1 MKVYTNLQKM
11 VVFILISMTMLACG
25 GSSSSSSS
33 SSSTA
38 TPTTIAKMQDPL
50 VNAVAYQDLFKIA
63 ETQTDQTALI
73 VDAHGVEGL
82 HITCQTGDV
91 TTVKNGLFK
100 CDGTPINISLGTFQ
114 VGTLSS
120 IPKDKIIYTQ
130 DILNVPRAATT
141 HPDVTKLSMILQS
154 LDEDADLSNGITITQ
169 QSIDLLDNELAN
181 FTNLHQM
188 TIPDIS
194 TTIDNVIT
202 ARKADDA
209 TVKLTKVS
217 EKEAQINLT
226 NALSNTP
233 VKSIN
238 ISALHSISV

>member
-1 MKVYTNLQKM
+1 MKVYADLQK
-11 VVFILISMTMLACG
+11 VVIFTLISMTMLACG
-25 GSSSSSSS
+25 GGSSSSSSS
-33 SSSTA
+33 SNTGHA
-38 TPTTIAKMQDPL
+38 TTQVQDSL
-50 VNAVAYQDLFKIA
+50 VNAVAYRDLFKIV
-63 ETQTDQTALI
+63 ETQTNQTALI

-82 HITCQTGDV
+82 HITCQTNDV
-91 TTVKNGLFK
+91 TTMKNGLFK
-100 CDGTPINISLGTFQ
+100 CDGAPINISLGTFQ

-120 IPKDKIIYTQ
+120 IPQDKVIYTQ

-169 QSIDLLDNELAN
+169 QSMDLLDNELTN
-181 FTNLHQM
+181 FTDLHKM
-188 TIPDIS
+188 TITDVS
-194 TTIDNVIT
+194 KTIDNVIT

-209 TVKLTKVS
+209 STKLTKVS

-226 NALSNTP
+226 NALANTP

-238 ISALHSISV
+238 VSALHSINL